1 MVLWWE
7 DVPLGPPINFC
18 MALLMIN
25 VPMRPRTENKGAL
38 WNEKPGYHAL
48 RCCSPPHIGNAGY

>member
-25 VPMRPRTENKGAL
+25 VPMRPRT
-38 WNEKPGYHAL
+38 NET
-48 RCCSPPHIGNAGY
+48 